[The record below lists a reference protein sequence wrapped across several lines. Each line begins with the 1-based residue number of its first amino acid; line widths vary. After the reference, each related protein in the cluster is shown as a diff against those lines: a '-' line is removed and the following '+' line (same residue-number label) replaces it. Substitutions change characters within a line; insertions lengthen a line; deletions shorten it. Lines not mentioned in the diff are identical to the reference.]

1 MKIILSRKGFDSE
14 YGGQPS
20 PILPD
25 GTLLSLPIPQ
35 PVDNMKFTELFYKD
49 KSYFDIITELKPNTR
64 QINIATC
71 AHLDPDLRENVYQ
84 PRLNNWKPIFGQS
97 GAAQGKLKNEFVEKG
112 DIFLFFGWFKQTEI
126 IKGKLSYKKGSPDLH
141 IIFGYLQIGEIFQ
154 YGDKFPEY
162 SLGHSH
168 TDKQHIN
175 LTSNCIYVAAENFSL
190 NENLKGANTLK
201 YDKSLV
207 LTKDGFTK
215 SKWSVPNFFNELE
228 ISYHNVDSFKENY
241 FQSVAR
247 GQEFVIKENQ
257 NLSIWT
263 AELIEKNYTH

>member
-1 MKIILSRKGFDSE
+1 M
-14 YGGQPS
+14 
-20 PILPD
+20 
-25 GTLLSLPIPQ
+25 
-35 PVDNMKFTELFYKD
+35 
-49 KSYFDIITELKPNTR
+49 
-64 QINIATC
+64 
-71 AHLDPDLRENVYQ
+71 
-84 PRLNNWKPIFGQS
+84 
-97 GAAQGKLKNEFVEKG
+97 
-112 DIFLFFGWFKQTEI
+112 
-126 IKGKLSYKKGSPDLH
+126 
-141 IIFGYLQIGEIFQ
+141 
-154 YGDKFPEY
+154 
-162 SLGHSH
+162 
-168 TDKQHIN
+168 
-175 LTSNCIYVAAENFSL
+175 TSNCIYVAAENFSL

-215 SKWSVPNFFNELE
+215 SKWNVPNFFNELE